1 MAFSA
6 EIWGTVADWAILAT
20 AIVASSAGFRQLRL
34 IRQSNDSASRS
45 SAAAAEANVTAI
57 NIASAEL
64 LLQIDATFEGPEMY
78 RSRTAFRSLRNR
90 AEATVARAA
99 SRNLTA
105 VETRQAVGIE
115 FSHQMDLMWRES
127 KKINDVDLDDAKS
140 DDRIAADRYS
150 ELMALPNW
158 IETMGLL
165 CQRNLINTRDFLDL
179 YDSVVIP
186 TMEYIRNHIEQR
198 RRDLPHPNP
207 RFLENAYWLYESA
220 KAFKS
225 EKEEPLPTPPQA
237 SPVKWTG

>member
-1 MAFSA
+1 MGLSS
-6 EIWGTVADWAILAT
+6 EVWGTVADWGTLAT
-20 AIVASSAGFRQLRL
+20 AAIASGLGLRQLKL
-34 IRQSNDSASRS
+34 IRQSNDSAAQS
-45 SAAAAEANVTAI
+45 SDAAAQANVAAI

-64 LLQIDATFEGPEMY
+64 LLQIDSTFEGQEMY

-90 AEATVARAA
+90 AEATVAKGSTRK
-99 SRNLTA
+99 LTA
-105 VETRQAVGIE
+105 QQTREAIATE
-115 FSHQMDLMWRES
+115 FSHQMDLMWAES
-127 KKINDVDLDDAKS
+127 KKIDDVDLDDAKS
-140 DDRIAADRYS
+140 ADRVAADRYS

-165 CQRNLINTRDFLDL
+165 CQRNLINTLDFLNL

-220 KAFKS
+220 KAFKN
-225 EKEEPLPTPPQA
+225 EKEEPSPTPPER
-237 SPVKWTG
+237 SPVKWTD

>member
-6 EIWGTVADWAILAT
+6 EIWGTVADWGILAT
-20 AIVASSAGFRQLRL
+20 AILASVAGVRQLKL
-34 IRQSNDSASRS
+34 IHQSNESASKS
-45 SAAAAEANVTAI
+45 SAAAAEANIMAI

-64 LLQIDATFEGPEMY
+64 LLQIDATFEGPDMY

-90 AEATVARAA
+90 AEATVEREAKRK
-99 SRNLTA
+99 LTA
-105 VETRQAVGIE
+105 QQSREAISAE
-115 FSHQMDLMWRES
+115 FSHQMDLMWAES
-127 KKINDVDLDDAKS
+127 KKIDDVDLDDAKS
-140 DDRIAADRYS
+140 ADRVAADRYS

-165 CQRNLINTRDFLDL
+165 CQRNLINTGDFLNL

-220 KAFKS
+220 NAFKS
-225 EKEEPLPTPPQA
+225 EKEEPLPTPPER

>member
-6 EIWGTVADWAILAT
+6 DIWGTVADWLTFLT
-20 AIVASSAGFRQLRL
+20 AAGASVAGIRQLVLLRESN
-34 IRQSNDSASRS
+34 INATKSND
-45 SAAAAEANVTAI
+45 AAVEANITAI

-90 AEATVARAA
+90 AEAAVAKGAKRK
-99 SRNLTA
+99 LTA
-105 VETRQAVGIE
+105 SELKGAIGAE
-115 FSHQMDLMWRES
+115 FSHQMDLMWGKS
-127 KKINDVDLDDAKS
+127 KKIDDIDLDDPKS
-140 DDRIAADRYS
+140 DDRVAADRYS

-186 TMEYIRNHIEQR
+186 TLEYLRNHIELR
-198 RRDLPHPNP
+198 RQDQPHPNP
-207 RFLENAYWLYESA
+207 RFLENAYWLYERA
-220 KAFKS
+220 KAYKT
-225 EKEEPLPTPPQA
+225 EKEEPLPTPPER
-237 SPVKWTG
+237 SPVKWTS